1 MKVQSKGFIIG
12 TIVAP
17 LALALLMIIPGV
29 VAYYTATT
37 SVENMKVLISDN
49 TGLIADNI
57 ISIDTKQY
65 SKTTKSENELKDE
78 ILKGNISAALIL
90 TEQSI
95 IDGKARIL
103 TGEGTGLKFIEDL
116 RNYVNN
122 EVKNI
127 RMKNAGIDKETID
140 IVTSSVNFETIKVT
154 EKGAVQDDSEIMSVV
169 SYALGFIMYALM
181 FMYGSQVMQGVHEE
195 KINRIVEVLASSTS
209 PFQIMFGKVVGIG
222 AVGLTQIL
230 LWVILGSGVMLAM
243 GAFVSP
249 DTLMNSMPSAP
260 MSDTDELFSMIN
272 GMGTPDISPWYIVA
286 FIFYFLTGYFIFS
299 TLFAAAASTVDT
311 MQDTNN
317 LVVPLS
323 ILIIIPILLI
333 PNITMNP
340 EGTFAVIM
348 SLFPFF
354 TPITMV
360 SRIVTISVP
369 IWQIILSIFLQ
380 VATFILC
387 IKFAAKIYRIGM
399 LRYGKKATF
408 KDILIWIKEK

>member
-1 MKVQSKGFIIG
+1 
-12 TIVAP
+12 
-17 LALALLMIIPGV
+17 
-29 VAYYTATT
+29 
-37 SVENMKVLISDN
+37 
-49 TGLIADNI
+49 
-57 ISIDTKQY
+57 
-65 SKTTKSENELKDE
+65 
-78 ILKGNISAALIL
+78 
-90 TEQSI
+90 
-95 IDGKARIL
+95 
-103 TGEGTGLKFIEDL
+103 
-116 RNYVNN
+116 
-122 EVKNI
+122 
-127 RMKNAGIDKETID
+127 
-140 IVTSSVNFETIKVT
+140 
-154 EKGAVQDDSEIMSVV
+154 
-169 SYALGFIMYALM
+169 
-181 FMYGSQVMQGVHEE
+181 
-195 KINRIVEVLASSTS
+195 
-209 PFQIMFGKVVGIG
+209 
-222 AVGLTQIL
+222 
-230 LWVILGSGVMLAM
+230 
-243 GAFVSP
+243 
-249 DTLMNSMPSAP
+249 
-260 MSDTDELFSMIN
+260 MSDTDELFAMIN

-340 EGTFAVIM
+340 EGTFAIVM

-354 TPITMV
+354 TPILMV

-380 VATFILC
+380 LATFILC